1 MIATYSY
8 KCDGNEVVFSPD
20 TSFWITDI
28 AGEDGLD
35 IHISETQSAGSIGTT
50 HDASSVSSR
59 DLTVNGMI
67 IGDCEAGKRKLNL
80 AVRPFAEAVLYKIDS
95 NGVKWYL
102 SGEAKSTLHT
112 EDKIAAQ
119 AINVN
124 FAKKVPYLRR
134 QQALTDRMGVI
145 PFQFSFHASFPYWRT
160 EETVTTVL
168 GGLHSAWFPTPVS
181 TSGSWHISLAKRSV
195 DTDVY
200 NKGNGE
206 TEFRLYLTAR
216 AQCKN
221 PRLYNLATRTY
232 IKLNKTMNVGETA
245 VISTVSGERG
255 CTYYAEDWTESNA
268 FADLDINS
276 DLEMVLK
283 PGSNI
288 IRLTADSGRNN
299 VTATIKAP
307 AGVASNV

>member
-1 MIATYSY
+1 MIATYAY
-8 KCDGNEVVFSPD
+8 KCDGNEVIFSPD
-20 TSFWITDI
+20 TSFWITEI
-28 AGEDGLD
+28 AGEDGLE
-35 IHISETQSAGSIGTT
+35 ININETQSAGSIGTT

-59 DLTVNGMI
+59 DLTVNGLI

-80 AVRPFAEAVLYKIDS
+80 TVRPFTDAVLYKTDS

-102 SGEAKSTLHT
+102 TGEAKTTLHT
-112 EDKIAAQ
+112 EDKIAVS

-124 FAKKVPYLRR
+124 FSKKVPQLRR
-134 QQALTDRMGVI
+134 QQALTDRIGIM

-160 EETVTTVL
+160 VETATTVL
-168 GGLHSAWFPTPVS
+168 GGLSPMWFPTPVS
-181 TSGSWHISLAKRSV
+181 TSGSWYISSAKGSV

-200 NKGNGE
+200 NEGNGE
-206 TEFRLYLTAR
+206 TEFRLYLKAT
-216 AQCKN
+216 AQCTN

-232 IKLNKTMNVGETA
+232 IQLNKTMTVGESA

-255 CTYYAEDWTESNA
+255 CTYYAEDGSEYNA
-268 FADLDINS
+268 FADLDIDS

-288 IRLTADSGRNN
+288 LRFTAEAGRNN

-307 AGVASNV
+307 SGVASNV